1 MTVFFGTLGADV
13 FTATAQ
19 ADIFHINN
27 TGDVITGGNAQ
38 DRAVSYLA
46 DYTLQAGLGS
56 LILAAGATN
65 GTGNAL
71 ANTIEGNAGD
81 NILDGGAGNDQLLG
95 GAGRDTFLFSHSGA
109 KHSDQLLDFQPGI
122 DRIAVRASAFGLTAG
137 QAFSYVEGTKAT
149 TALPTFLRQGSA
161 GAAQVVMFDPD
172 GIGPQRAGMLCH
184 FNPFAGK
191 TTAADFAIL

>member
-1 MTVFFGTLGADV
+1 MAIFLGTLGADA
-13 FTATAQ
+13 FTATNQ

-56 LILAAGATN
+56 LILSTGAIS

-71 ANTIEGNAGD
+71 ANVLEGNAGD

-109 KHSDQLLDFQPGI
+109 KHADQLLDYQPGV
-122 DRIAVRASAFGLTAG
+122 DRIAINAAAFNLTAG
-137 QAFSYVEGTKAT
+137 QAFSYVEGVKAT
-149 TALPTFLRQGSA
+149 SSLPTFLRQGSV
-161 GAAQVVMFDPD
+161 GAAQVIYFDPD
-172 GIGPQRAGMLCH
+172 GIGPQRVGMLCH